1 MPFVFLLLESASALL
16 FNLKVVIHLSPTVL
30 KPILLFRKTRVKKC
44 KIYQKLS
51 FISVLRISKCK
62 QTEQKK
68 NKIQGCTPQIIGKVM
83 LLLASPKPFLGG
95 VSFCQGKVSALFG
108 WGGPWYH
115 TLKTP
120 CLGWNLNHL
129 LSQFLVLLVFI
140 HFCLVPLNFTNHCH
154 CGRKWVNINK
164 N

>member
-1 MPFVFLLLESASALL
+1 MF
-16 FNLKVVIHLSPTVL
+16 
-30 KPILLFRKTRVKKC
+30 KKKS

-51 FISVLRISKCK
+51 FIAVLRISKCK
-62 QTEQKK
+62 QTERKK
-68 NKIQGCTPQIIGKVM
+68 NKIQGYTPQITGKVM
-83 LLLASPKPFLGG
+83 LLLASLKPFLGG

-140 HFCLVPLNFTNHCH
+140 HFCLVPLNFPNHCH

>member
-30 KPILLFRKTRVKKC
+30 KPILLFRKTYVKKF

-51 FISVLRISKCK
+51 FIAVLRISKCK
-62 QTEQKK
+62 QTERKK
-68 NKIQGCTPQIIGKVM
+68 NKIQGYTPQIIGKVM
-83 LLLASPKPFLGG
+83 LLLASPKPFLSG

-108 WGGPWYH
+108 WGGQWYH

-120 CLGWNLNHL
+120 CLG
-129 LSQFLVLLVFI
+129 
-140 HFCLVPLNFTNHCH
+140 
-154 CGRKWVNINK
+154 
-164 N
+164 